1 VETRL
6 DKVSNDG
13 KLGIISEG
21 DDLLVNHESKDSELG
36 GTAVVELDGTLGEL
50 GFLIERVPAKV
61 NVSVSE
67 ITNEFISSSFNVTH
81 DSAFEE
87 TNERDQLDKSSRG
100 DGVGTKEGSNS
111 IGVRGERVTRVV
123 NVSWKMDSSTG
134 GDLSQKGQLTD
145 TSMLDLDVT
154 KTVESFFIGT
164 VQDAHGIP
172 KAKGGLNTKFTIE
185 GRCREG
191 SGLWGRSRGGGK
203 GRSRGEKGGKDGE
216 LHL

>member
-1 VETRL
+1 MVTRL

-61 NVSVSE
+61 NVSVAE
-67 ITNEFISSSFNVTH
+67 ITNKFISGSFNVTH

-87 TNERDQLDKSSRG
+87 TNEGDELDKSGGG
-100 DGVGTKEGSNS
+100 DGVGANKGGNS
-111 IGVRGERVTRVV
+111 VGVRGERVTRVV
-123 NVSWKMDSSTG
+123 NASWKMDSGTG
-134 GDLSQKGQLTD
+134 GDLSKEGQHAD
-145 TSMLDLDVT
+145 TSVLDLDVT
-154 KTVESFFIGT
+154 KTVESFFIRT
-164 VQDAHGIP
+164 VQEAQGIP
-172 KAKGGLNTKFTIE
+172 KAKGGLNTKFTIKV
-185 GRCREG
+185 RCREG
-191 SGLWGRSRGGGK
+191 GLGGSGLGGGK
-203 GRSRGEKGGKDGE
+203 GRNRGDEGGKDGE